1 MKLIINQCEHCEKN
15 FEATRVDAKFCSGAC
30 RQGAYNYRQRS
41 KMSAKGIKNETNNS
55 ELWEMFRSLQKEYAE
70 FVNQRVQTPKPIV
83 EHDQRMQEM
92 IDSFKVD
99 REKRKIDYANNTL
112 KDWLIKLIDYS
123 QQKEVSVIRL
133 NSFFRQIQ
141 RGYDFYFIDLPIS
154 FKYHQFINETLK
166 PRIARWSYEINKS
179 TERNVCFE
187 LPKELMTAIEEILTD
202 IG

>member
-1 MKLIINQCEHCEKN
+1 M
-15 FEATRVDAKFCSGAC
+15 
-30 RQGAYNYRQRS
+30 
-41 KMSAKGIKNETNNS
+41 
-55 ELWEMFRSLQKEYAE
+55 QKEYDAL
-70 FVNQRVQTPKPIV
+70 VNHSVQTPKPIV

-99 REKRKIDYANNTL
+99 REKRKIDDANKSL

-123 QQKEVSVIRL
+123 HQKEVSVIRL

-141 RGYDFYFIDLPIS
+141 RGFDFYFIDLPLS

-166 PRIARWSYEINKS
+166 PRIVRWGYEIEKTS
-179 TERNVCFE
+179 ERFIAIKLSEE
-187 LPKELMTAIEEILTD
+187 LISDFEEILTE